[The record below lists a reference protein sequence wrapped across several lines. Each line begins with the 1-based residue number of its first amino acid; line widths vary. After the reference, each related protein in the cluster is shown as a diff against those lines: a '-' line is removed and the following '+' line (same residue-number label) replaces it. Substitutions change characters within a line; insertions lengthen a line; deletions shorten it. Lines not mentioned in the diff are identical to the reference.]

1 MFMPLLNSVSVG
13 SHRYCLISVLLLLTS
28 RSALPVSGR
37 STEVW
42 HKKRQKDVPDSSTYE
57 SMPAVQLF
65 YGTRV
70 SVPKQ

>member
-13 SHRYCLISVLLLLTS
+13 SHRHCLISVLLLLTS

-42 HKKRQKDVPDSSTYE
+42 HKKRQKDVPDSSTDE
-57 SMPAVQLF
+57 SMLAV
-65 YGTRV
+65 
-70 SVPKQ
+70 